1 MTINVKE
8 LPKKTAHVV
17 QKQSII
23 IFHSKL
29 KPVEAAKTV
38 CYTKVF
44 TICPASFPKT
54 ANPPFTSSIYVFISK
69 NILSKINHR
78 SYKLG
83 STPYKMGHQIPF
95 KMILHYMC
103 PTAVIH
109 HITNSK

>member
-44 TICPASFPKT
+44 TICPASFPKA
-54 ANPPFTSSIYVFISK
+54 ANLLLLARYMFLYQKIFYLKLTIDPTS
-69 NILSKINHR
+69 
-78 SYKLG
+78 
-83 STPYKMGHQIPF
+83 
-95 KMILHYMC
+95 
-103 PTAVIH
+103 
-109 HITNSK
+109 